1 MSGEPRRRKEGGK
14 EAGSQL
20 LTLPDHNQQ
29 LIQDTCRVG
38 LGITGGTWESS
49 SDHAV
54 LVMQESTGVIPRIH
68 LAGSGS
74 QQITEWTSRAVP
86 GVGHYKIEGSPSQDV
101 K

>member
-1 MSGEPRRRKEGGK
+1 MCRGWWGEREPRRRKEGGK

-38 LGITGGTWESS
+38 LGITGSTWESS

-54 LVMQESTGVIPRIH
+54 LVMQESTGVIHVSIL
-68 LAGSGS
+68 LALGPSRSLNGHQELS
-74 QQITEWTSRAVP
+74 LVLAITE
-86 GVGHYKIEGSPSQDV
+86 
-101 K
+101 